1 MMMRRKM
8 LDVDFHDPVD
18 STSFTVQQVDIKE
31 FFILKM
37 FNKNRFSFT
46 TLSCIRIWK
55 GHILVIKWHL
65 DQWDSVSAL
74 WLH

>member
-1 MMMRRKM
+1 
-8 LDVDFHDPVD
+8 
-18 STSFTVQQVDIKE
+18 VDIKE

-46 TLSCIRIWK
+46 TLSFIRIWK
-55 GHILVIKWHL
+55 GQILVIKWRL

-74 WLH
+74 WLY